1 MNSDLICDIDYAKI
15 FKSHESSNSLMTV
28 ITKQKKFPVD
38 FGVIKTQDN
47 RILEFKEKPII
58 KRNVCI
64 GINLFNKKI
73 LKYIPKNKK
82 FSFDDLINYLLN
94 KKITINSYSFN
105 GYWLDLGRPED
116 YDEAND
122 NYKSLFK
129 KLSIE

>member
-1 MNSDLICDIDYAKI
+1 M
-15 FKSHESSNSLMTV
+15 
-28 ITKQKKFPVD
+28 
-38 FGVIKTQDN
+38 
-47 RILEFKEKPII
+47 
-58 KRNVCI
+58 CI
-64 GINLFNKKI
+64 GINLFNKNLKI
-73 LKYIPKNKK
+73 YSKNKK